1 MSHIGMNDVP
11 SYIEFTP
18 RDFDSDIER
27 DPPSCAE
34 DSSFCDDT
42 SRFAEQKIEVIKPSQ
57 QDVEAP
63 YYNIMP
69 AHMTSHPD
77 DESQQDLD
85 AMDWMVHNSIRRQ
98 DWLHR
103 KVSPSIIEHDNM
115 KLVGNFE
122 QQDLDVSASDLQQM
136 ILDIRCSSPHEFV
149 NQCTLSL
156 SRATNKLVV
165 DAGDVDTHASPGV
178 SGSPLTSYNVSQP
191 RAVFTRKDSQTQ
203 RKCSS
208 LSPGAAMS
216 LSSTI
221 PPQSTYNTPRY
232 LTTHR
237 PATPSYC
244 QECYAPCSRPPLMI
258 YPQPKKRIEDIP
270 GFNIRKFGPMPFGPM
285 QLHWPSAA

>member
-1 MSHIGMNDVP
+1 MVSISFEPHPTSFSRPSLSVVIFLLLVARSELQHTKTNNTAEVMSHIGMNDVP

-18 RDFDSDIER
+18 CDFDSDIER

-57 QDVEAP
+57 QDVDAP
-63 YYNIMP
+63 YHNKMP

-103 KVSPSIIEHDNM
+103 KVSPSIIEHDNK
-115 KLVGNFE
+115 KLIGNFE

-156 SRATNKLVV
+156 SRATNKLVA

-178 SGSPLTSYNVSQP
+178 SGSPMTSYNVSQP
-191 RAVFTRKDSQTQ
+191 RQFLQGR
-203 RKCSS
+203 
-208 LSPGAAMS
+208 
-216 LSSTI
+216 I
-221 PPQSTYNTPRY
+221 PRRN
-232 LTTHR
+232 
-237 PATPSYC
+237 
-244 QECYAPCSRPPLMI
+244 
-258 YPQPKKRIEDIP
+258 K
-270 GFNIRKFGPMPFGPM
+270 
-285 QLHWPSAA
+285 SARA